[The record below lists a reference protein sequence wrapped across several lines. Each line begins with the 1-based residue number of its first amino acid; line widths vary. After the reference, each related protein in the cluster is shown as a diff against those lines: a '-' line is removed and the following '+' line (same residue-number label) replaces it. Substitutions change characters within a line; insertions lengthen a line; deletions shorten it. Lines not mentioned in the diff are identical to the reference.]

1 VDRPLPEPTKAE
13 ARAWRLALLL
23 TGSADA
29 ADRVMLC
36 VLGAQPD
43 LEALDPSRRD
53 RLVVLR
59 SREEAYR
66 PTNPPRP
73 GFAERVRAAHL
84 ERRGVT
90 PTDEADDRRPFEG
103 VANALLQLSRRL
115 PRQQHEALV
124 LHRVEGLEL
133 RQTARAMDCS
143 TTAAARHLDEAERV
157 IAESMGRDYASA
169 GQMLHRQAHEA
180 PVGEV
185 VVRMRVAIERRRRVR
200 TIILGL
206 VVVGLVGACGIAVW
220 LLWPAGATP

>member
-1 VDRPLPEPTKAE
+1 MAE

-23 TGSADA
+23 TGAADA
-29 ADRVMLC
+29 ADRIMLR
-36 VLGAQPD
+36 VLDAQPD
-43 LEALDPSRRD
+43 LDTVEPVRRD
-53 RLVVLR
+53 RLVILR
-59 SREEAYR
+59 AREEAYGA
-66 PTNPPRP
+66 TNTPRP

-90 PTDEADDRRPFEG
+90 PADASDDRRPFEG
-103 VANALLQLSRRL
+103 VANALLQLSMRL
-115 PRQQHEALV
+115 PRQQHEALM

-169 GQMLHRQAHEA
+169 GQMLRRQAHEA

-185 VVRMRVAIERRRRVR
+185 VVRMRVVMERRQRVR
-200 TIILGL
+200 VAILSAI
-206 VVVGLVGACGIAVW
+206 VVVLLGACAVAAW